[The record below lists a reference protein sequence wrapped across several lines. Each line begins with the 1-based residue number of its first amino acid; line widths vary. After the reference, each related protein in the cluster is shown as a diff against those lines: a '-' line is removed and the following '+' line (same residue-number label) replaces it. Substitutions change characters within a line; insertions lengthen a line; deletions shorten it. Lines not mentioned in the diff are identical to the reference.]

1 MIKYRG
7 TAAGKMVLGDSFI
20 ISLHSLSLF
29 ILSSSPCCFR
39 EMSLLPGEF
48 RLNNIASR
56 DGMGEE
62 DDLEMMLKTINNSS
76 NNIDMI

>member
-1 MIKYRG
+1 
-7 TAAGKMVLGDSFI
+7 MVIGDSFI

-29 ILSSSPCCFR
+29 ILSSPPCCFR
-39 EMSLLPGEF
+39 EMSLLPSEF
-48 RLNNIASR
+48 WLNNIASR